1 MRVVL
6 GVALAAVIVLRAPV
20 PASAAGGTL
29 TVPASIQ
36 APAAVDASFSY
47 PEPSPICTAGVTFT
61 WDGAGWLAELPLR
74 TGATCVAKAVGASPP
89 AGHDGAGLHTVC
101 GSAGPRFSDCKTVT
115 ILAGPGARP
124 GAAPAPAPAPAG
136 SAASPDTA
144 LGTGAQAT
152 PAPASGQLVAVLS
165 AQRSLALLAL
175 VAAVVVL
182 AAGGLAAGWLARRP
196 RPPVRRG
203 VPRP

>member
-89 AGHDGAGLHTVC
+89 AGRDGAGPHTVC

-115 ILAGPGARP
+115 ILAGPGGAP
-124 GAAPAPAPAPAG
+124 GAAPAPAAG
-136 SAASPDTA
+136 AAGTAAAGPVPTADTA

-152 PAPASGQLVAVLS
+152 PPPAAPLVMLFT
-165 AQRSLALLAL
+165 AQRSLA
-175 VAAVVVL
+175 V
-182 AAGGLAAGWLARRP
+182 
-196 RPPVRRG
+196 
-203 VPRP
+203 